1 MLNCAPILIPFL
13 LTGASH
19 PNQLITQTNNN
30 FYQIADSTQQA
41 DDIEIAGII
50 IDATQT
56 KIGKDFYDLFY
67 QQWSQLEELPK
78 QSITISEKALP
89 QLGSQISVEVENYL
103 VFQQYIQP
111 RYDIIEQM
119 AEYALQQA
127 FLYLQNYDEMQKQLM
142 GEDLKGT
149 GIY

>member
-1 MLNCAPILIPFL
+1 MLRLFQISILYLPFTGFSNFFI
-13 LTGASH
+13 LTA
-19 PNQLITQTNNN
+19 QTDTL
-30 FYQIADSTQQA
+30 QINKL

-67 QQWSQLEELPK
+67 QQWSELEDLPK
-78 QSITISEKALP
+78 QSITVSEKALP
-89 QLGSQISVEVENYL
+89 QLGSQISVQVEDYL
-103 VFQQYIQP
+103 IFQQNIQP
-111 RYDIIEQM
+111 RYEIIEQM

-127 FLYLQNYDEMQKQLM
+127 LLYVQNYDEMQKQLM

>member
-1 MLNCAPILIPFL
+1 MLRSKFILLL
-13 LTGASH
+13 LTIIGTSMNYPLKAKT
-19 PNQLITQTNNN
+19 LIEGSQ
-30 FYQIADSTQQA
+30 FGDSTNT

-67 QQWSQLEELPK
+67 QQFNQFEEVSK
-78 QSITISEKALP
+78 QSITISERALP
-89 QLGSQISVEVENYL
+89 QLGSQISVEVEDHL
-103 VFQQYIQP
+103 VFLQYIQP
-111 RYDIIEQM
+111 RYEMIEQM
-119 AEYALQQA
+119 VEYAMQQTL
-127 FLYLQNYDEMQKQLM
+127 LYIQNYAEMQEQLS